1 MGRKKAYSY
10 DPNNKAR
17 GKGRRRGNISTD
29 ADATELTGS
38 VTWYAPPTVP
48 EGHQLVV
55 IDGYTM
61 GRTTS
66 ANATPQFIILPTSST
81 ELINVVNRIP
91 GIGANATTEAG
102 AYAALASSDACYV
115 ASFGDSETTVD
126 GLVLELDASKKISY
140 PSTGNTWYDLS
151 GQNNNASLSNSPTY
165 STDGYIIFD
174 GTNDYATISSDSS
187 FNVNT
192 RTVELT
198 FKMNGS
204 YSNFAPLAVYA
215 NGSSSTNRVW
225 LGLQSSKFR
234 MHGWGT
240 SDPAATTTIDADR
253 WYTCVWSYDKGTQK
267 MKMYTNGV
275 LENDHSQTQGGVNGA
290 SGMNWYL
297 AYIPGGWQSQTY
309 SDVSIKS
316 FKVYDKILSDSEV
329 KQNYYDGPIVT
340 DELKLNLDV
349 SNLVSFEDG
358 STAWYDMVNS
368 NYSASLV
375 GNVDYST
382 TYNGT
387 LNVDGSQT
395 SDYIILPHQVLDNDI
410 SSNGA
415 WSLECWLRMDNT
427 SGTTYFFSTATTSTT
442 NGWII
447 QKSNGNIYPWNE
459 SQQNGSAISFT
470 AGETFH
476 LTLSIN
482 GSSIY
487 LYKNGSYI
495 GRYSY
500 TKNIVNATGWVLN
513 QEQDALLGGFDS
525 SQATDMGI
533 NIIRVYNKT
542 LSADEVK
549 QNFDA
554 HRSRFGL

>member
-1 MGRKKAYSY
+1 MGRKKAFSY
-10 DPNNKAR
+10 DPNHKAK
-17 GKGRRRGNISTD
+17 GKGRRRGKISTD
-29 ADATELTGS
+29 VDATELTGS
-38 VTWYAPPTVP
+38 VIWYAPPTVP
-48 EGHQLVV
+48 EGHQLLV

-61 GRTTS
+61 GRTTEGNS
-66 ANATPQFIILPTSST
+66 TPQFIILPTSSA
-81 ELINVVNRIP
+81 ELIDVVNRIP
-91 GIGANATTEAG
+91 GIGASATTEAG
-102 AYAALASSDACYV
+102 AYAALASSNACYV

-140 PSTGNTWYDLS
+140 PGTGNTWYDTAGDNKNWDLS
-151 GQNNNASLSNSPTY
+151 GPSFNS
-165 STDGYIIFD
+165 DGWFEFD
-174 GTNDYATISSDSS
+174 GTNDYAGRYDINVNPDTSDTTVEMIFKAKKLDADQALFTDNWGPEYGLWIRSNGNLQYTAYTSRQVDIDANKWYHAVFSIDPGATKNSSDQTYIYSY
-187 FNVNT
+187 
-192 RTVELT
+192 L
-198 FKMNGS
+198 NGS
-204 YSNFAPLAVYA
+204 YLGSNNA
-215 NGSSSTNRVW
+215 NTGN
-225 LGLQSSKFR
+225 
-234 MHGWGT
+234 
-240 SDPAATTTIDADR
+240 
-253 WYTCVWSYDKGTQK
+253 
-267 MKMYTNGV
+267 
-275 LENDHSQTQGGVNGA
+275 
-290 SGMNWYL
+290 GMNDTNFRIGIDYRNGQN
-297 AYIPGGWQSQTY
+297 AAPFSG
-309 SDVSIKS
+309 SIALCR
-316 FKVYDKILSDSEV
+316 VYNRKLTADEV

-358 STAWYDMVNS
+358 STSWYDMVNS
-368 NYSASLV
+368 NNSASLV

-427 SGTTYFFSTATTSTT
+427 SGTTYLFSTAIPSTT

-447 QKSNGNIYPWNE
+447 QKNSNTIFPWNE
-459 SQQNGSAISFT
+459 SLQDGSAISFT

-476 LTLSIN
+476 LTLTIN

-500 TKNIVNATGWVLN
+500 TKSIANATGWVLN

-542 LSADEVK
+542 LSASEVG
-549 QNFDA
+549 QNFEA
-554 HRSRFGL
+554 QRSRFGL